1 MTDKKDLSQLH
12 QLSES
17 NQELLRHKK
26 KQLFYQK
33 GENIFKQGAFAPYV
47 MLVQSG
53 LVKIYLQTGYN
64 KQINIRV
71 AKPGDLLAFSSVFG
85 EDLYTYSSLALKD
98 SEICMID
105 REGLKQ
111 VLYDNNEFA
120 MKITSSN
127 FKNEKHLLNII
138 SSISHKQMRG
148 KLATSLLYLSEKEF
162 LDEQIFQYLSR
173 QDIANFASITTE
185 SAIKFL
191 KEFEKEGIIKIKGKD
206 ITIAKIDELKDISEK
221 G

>member
-1 MTDKKDLSQLH
+1 MTDKMDLSQLH
-12 QLSES
+12 QLSAS

-26 KQLFYQK
+26 KQLVYQK

-47 MLVQSG
+47 MFVQTG
-53 LVKIYLQTGYN
+53 LVKLYLQTGHN

-85 EDLYTYSSLALKD
+85 EDSYTYSSLALKD

-105 REGLKQ
+105 KEGLKQ

-148 KLATSLLYLSEKEF
+148 KLATALLYLSAKEF

-173 QDIANFASITTE
+173 QDIANFASITAE

-206 ITIAKIDELKDISEK
+206 ITIEKLNELKDISEK

>member
-1 MTDKKDLSQLH
+1 MTDKMDLSQLH
-12 QLSES
+12 QLSAG

-47 MLVQSG
+47 MFVQMG
-53 LVKIYLQTGYN
+53 LVKLYLQTGHN

-85 EDLYTYSSLALKD
+85 EDSYTYSSLALKD

-105 REGLKQ
+105 KEGLKQ

-148 KLATSLLYLSEKEF
+148 KLATTLLYLSAKDF

-173 QDIANFASITTE
+173 QDIANFASITAE

-206 ITIAKIDELKDISEK
+206 ITIEKLNELKDISEK

>member
-53 LVKIYLQTGYN
+53 LVKLYLQTGYN

-148 KLATSLLYLSEKEF
+148 KLATTLLYLSAKEF

-206 ITIAKIDELKDISEK
+206 ISIAKIDELKDISEK